1 MPAGTPVEPVNSAQY
16 PTQFDLTAYK
26 NANMRVRFG
35 YNIANS
41 FPYVVG
47 SWSVD
52 DVLVSSAIC
61 P

>member
-1 MPAGTPVEPVNSAQY
+1 VGAGSPAQPTNSAQY
-16 PTQFDLTAYK
+16 PTQFDVTAYK

-35 YNIANS
+35 YNIAS
-41 FPYVVG
+41 GGVYTIG

-52 DVLVSSAIC
+52 DVLVASAIC